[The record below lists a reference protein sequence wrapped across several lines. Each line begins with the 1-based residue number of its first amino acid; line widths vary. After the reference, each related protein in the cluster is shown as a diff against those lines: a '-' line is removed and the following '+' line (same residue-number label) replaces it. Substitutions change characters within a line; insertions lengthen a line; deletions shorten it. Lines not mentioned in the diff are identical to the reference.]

1 MDGLRCEAE
10 PEPWE
15 VEEDAV
21 SLASYATTLSY
32 NDNSLDDFCDQPDL
46 NCPEPDLNPPP
57 SGHRHP
63 LDWQQSLPPPRPK
76 DRTHEV
82 LCALEEP
89 FVQLPFCEYCHEPVF
104 PQSLILFRRLHEM
117 SPVHRA
123 KFPETHRNHHR
134 VKDRLHCTRCAVGGY
149 YCGTHCQAADW
160 PRHRAYI
167 CHRVRARACFAALPP
182 SHLTAPILMCS
193 RACCSQLD
201 SSEATALRKQARK
214 QARQHAKLHGHACL
228 RACSRPRARPRHH
241 LRAPAPATLAARPR
255 AHARARTRPY
265 TDRPRAQALRLDC
278 RSATSSGRVLMQ
290 RAPRGQRRAQA
301 QHTLALLNMGVDGGA
316 TGVVARARSRAR
328 DRALARAD
336 VMACLR
342 RVSADSREPRAEG
355 HTRGQP
361 TADSRPAAR
370 AAGGAHAPRAS
381 AGIVARARALA
392 RSRAQ
397 VHVCAG
403 VGARPAHLAQ
413 PGAGGCARPPC
424 SLCTLVHPAA
434 CASCH
439 FIKILIILEN
449 RFGGE
454 GGRGRWQNGRHTSR
468 PSISTTRTCPPTRA
482 HQPSTPP
489 SPKQNQSGRLAQ
501 LNR

>member
-1 MDGLRCEAE
+1 LGGRGGGRWQNGRHTSRPSISTTWTCPPTRAHQPSTPPSPKKSIAPFGA
-10 PEPWE
+10 PEP
-15 VEEDAV
+15 
-21 SLASYATTLSY
+21 LT
-32 NDNSLDDFCDQPDL
+32 
-46 NCPEPDLNPPP
+46 
-57 SGHRHP
+57 SGINI
-63 LDWQQSLPPPRPK
+63 D
-76 DRTHEV
+76 
-82 LCALEEP
+82 
-89 FVQLPFCEYCHEPVF
+89 
-104 PQSLILFRRLHEM
+104 
-117 SPVHRA
+117 
-123 KFPETHRNHHR
+123 
-134 VKDRLHCTRCAVGGY
+134 
-149 YCGTHCQAADW
+149 
-160 PRHRAYI
+160 
-167 CHRVRARACFAALPP
+167 
-182 SHLTAPILMCS
+182 
-193 RACCSQLD
+193 
-201 SSEATALRKQARK
+201 
-214 QARQHAKLHGHACL
+214 
-228 RACSRPRARPRHH
+228 RPRARVECSER
-241 LRAPAPATLAARPR
+241 
-255 AHARARTRPY
+255 
-265 TDRPRAQALRLDC
+265 
-278 RSATSSGRVLMQ
+278 RVLMQ

-413 PGAGGCARPPC
+413 PGAGGCARPPY

-468 PSISTTRTCPPTRA
+468 PSISTTWTCPPTRA